1 VANSGPLAVSPGFAP
16 YDACLGVQL
25 ARCRGCRAFWR
36 RRECERPST
45 ARNFRDCGSK
55 GSSVFGRGR
64 LRRGTLRSVSNIR
77 RIGGRLAP
85 GRVRANPAGPLDRN
99 YGIIRRTKVSDRS
112 SGPCQ
117 IYFVGARPEYQPSWQ
132 EHYRGRTIR
141 APAAHSGPPFP
152 ASASSNHCE
161 PTVGRSMRSSTVRDE
176 LTACVSG
183 WLWPR

>member
-1 VANSGPLAVSPGFAP
+1 MSPRIAP
-16 YDACLGVQL
+16 HDACLGVLL
-25 ARCRGCRAFWR
+25 ARCGGCRAVWR
-36 RRECERPST
+36 RRECKRPST
-45 ARNFRDCGSK
+45 PCNFRDCGSK

-64 LRRGTLRSVSNIR
+64 LRRGTLQSVSNIR

-85 GRVRANPAGPLDRN
+85 GRVCASPAEPLDRS

-117 IYFVGARPEYQPSWQ
+117 IYFVGARREYQPSRE
-132 EHYRGRTIR
+132 EHYRSRTIR
-141 APAAHSGPPFP
+141 APAAYAGPPFP

-161 PTVGRSMRSSTVRDE
+161 PTVGRSMRSPTLRDE
-176 LTACVSG
+176 LTACVFG